1 MCKLSQAC
9 TSASSFGNRQYVSLS
24 QSLTEGLGQ
33 INFNVQYVVIIELQ
47 YACLLN
53 VHWCSM
59 STHWGRDKMADISLT
74 TFQMHVLSKGPINN
88 FPALVQ
94 IRLWLMAGQ
103 VTSHYLNQWSP
114 RLATH
119 GCVTRPQSVNKT
131 VWLYMWNKDHKAKYV
146 NGYL

>member
-1 MCKLSQAC
+1 MCKLTQVC
-9 TSASSFGNRQYVSLS
+9 TSASRFGNRRYVSFS
-24 QSLTEGLGQ
+24 QSLTQGLGK

-47 YACLLN
+47 SACLVI

-74 TFQMHVLSKGPINN
+74 TFQMHVFPKGPINN
-88 FPALVQ
+88 FQ
-94 IRLWLMAGQ
+94 HWFRLWLMAGH

-114 RLATH
+114 RLVTH